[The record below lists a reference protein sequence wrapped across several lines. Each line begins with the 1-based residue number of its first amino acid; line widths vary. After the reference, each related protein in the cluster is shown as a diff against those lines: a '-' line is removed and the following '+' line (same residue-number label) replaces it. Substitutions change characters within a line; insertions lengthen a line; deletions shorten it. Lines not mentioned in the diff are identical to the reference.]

1 MLKIESLLFF
11 LIFSRHQATNT
22 MVTAAMSPTS
32 VSHTVTPTFSLWVE
46 RTPVFFSGEW
56 KEGTLVTAWRDWS
69 LPLRHPSLPALQ
81 SLPLV
86 RTENWGENSIWYLNV
101 SSPVDLC
108 DSGQRESGLCSAVLS
123 EGLVSWKNQLKQL
136 DYVFCCRIWL
146 LWWQKL
152 VSANITMLKSVMF
165 TNLTKVMICGMCY

>member
-86 RTENWGENSIWYLNV
+86 RTENWREISIWYLNV
-101 SSPVDLC
+101 SSPIDLC
-108 DSGQRESGLCSAVLS
+108 DSGQRVWPLLSSFVWGINKLKESIETVWLCILMQ
-123 EGLVSWKNQLKQL
+123 NM
-136 DYVFCCRIWL
+136 
-146 LWWQKL
+146 
-152 VSANITMLKSVMF
+152 TSVV
-165 TNLTKVMICGMCY
+165 TKTGFSQYYDA